1 MNQKLERIIA
11 LYGSPREGKSSTLR
25 ELIKLM
31 TGSLPSGVKHDYR
44 VIIKDYYVQKED
56 KHVNVFIATCGDT
69 KDVILKSILFFNGKL
84 YSKPAAP
91 IWLFDYGSKTWK
103 KVKTKKDLMG
113 IEANICVSA
122 CRTKGGGVTAMQD
135 YIKSHLPYT
144 FFSVWIRLALLRKK
158 LGTPKD
164 MSKIANW
171 NKIATELKIIIDQII
186 A

>member
-1 MNQKLERIIA
+1 
-11 LYGSPREGKSSTLR
+11 
-25 ELIKLM
+25 
-31 TGSLPSGVKHDYR
+31 
-44 VIIKDYYVQKED
+44 
-56 KHVNVFIATCGDT
+56 
-69 KDVILKSILFFNGKL
+69 
-84 YSKPAAP
+84 
-91 IWLFDYGSKTWK
+91 
-103 KVKTKKDLMG
+103 MG